1 MKKFLVVLL
10 FLALLG
16 GTVFF
21 LGWTHLTVPPGSYGV
36 MQSKT
41 HGLDP
46 EVIRD
51 GEFRWLWYKVLPTNV
66 DVSVFTIGPV
76 RRVIESSGNLSSGD
90 IYAALVGIT
99 ENFSWEV
106 SGEFSFSLKP
116 EALPEITAKENIKDN
131 AGLRLIE
138 ERLAER
144 IEYYLLIRISS
155 FADDD
160 GAKMESLTLTGSLP
174 DLNNEILQAFPEI
187 ENFTCIIKTV
197 HYPDYTLYQ
206 SLKALYREYLAQ
218 QSFLLRPEISWE
230 AEKRIATRLRLD
242 ELERYGDVLTRYPI
256 LMDFLTIEKQL
267 SMMDEAE
274 LASMDR

>member
-116 EALPEITAKENIKDN
+116 EALP
-131 AGLRLIE
+131 
-138 ERLAER
+138 
-144 IEYYLLIRISS
+144 
-155 FADDD
+155 
-160 GAKMESLTLTGSLP
+160 
-174 DLNNEILQAFPEI
+174 
-187 ENFTCIIKTV
+187 
-197 HYPDYTLYQ
+197 
-206 SLKALYREYLAQ
+206 
-218 QSFLLRPEISWE
+218 
-230 AEKRIATRLRLD
+230 
-242 ELERYGDVLTRYPI
+242 
-256 LMDFLTIEKQL
+256 
-267 SMMDEAE
+267 
-274 LASMDR
+274 